1 MLCRLYFVLTAAAIL
16 SPMSKLYAK
25 RICHERGLN
34 IDFVYLMKTSMHKY
48 PGFTYMMILLV
59 SVLGMAQLLR
69 IFERPYYS
77 LCFDP
82 PIEDFRTLESA
93 FFFVIM
99 TMASAG
105 FGDITT
111 STRAGRWMTLA
122 VACWGAIM
130 LSLLFT
136 IIGDIFYL
144 EGHLLAPLFLVGET
158 KMAGRAVYAA
168 LQYNAIKRRRYKLL
182 EEGEVK
188 DIPTINDVKAAKFA
202 MELALKNYKKDF

>member
-1 MLCRLYFVLTAAAIL
+1 
-16 SPMSKLYAK
+16 
-25 RICHERGLN
+25 
-34 IDFVYLMKTSMHKY
+34 MKTSMRKH
-48 PGFTYMMILLV
+48 PGFKYVIILLV

-93 FFFVIM
+93 FFFVTM

-111 STRAGRWMTLA
+111 STRVGRWLTLA

-136 IIGDIFYL
+136 IIGDIFFL
-144 EGHLLAPLFLVGET
+144 EEHLLAPLFLVGET
-158 KMAGRAVYAA
+158 KLAARTLIAA
-168 LQYNAIKRRRYKLL
+168 LQYNAIQRRRFKL
-182 EEGEVK
+182 
-188 DIPTINDVKAAKFA
+188 I
-202 MELALKNYKKDF
+202 